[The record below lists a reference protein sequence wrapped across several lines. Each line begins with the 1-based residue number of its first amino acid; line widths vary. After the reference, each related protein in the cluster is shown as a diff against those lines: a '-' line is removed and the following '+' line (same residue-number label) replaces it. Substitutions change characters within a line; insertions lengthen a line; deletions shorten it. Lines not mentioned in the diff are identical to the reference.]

1 MGREEGD
8 EDAIAEETLE
18 ILLQDDAVCD
28 EIIAALKPDVSS
40 LCAAGH
46 SPVCKMQVL
55 GRLHRGV
62 HAQRAGPRCDPS
74 LPLALL
80 LSRFFVRA
88 HSHAASCWQE
98 AHS

>member
-40 LCAAGH
+40 LCAAG
-46 SPVCKMQVL
+46 PQP
-55 GRLHRGV
+55 RL
-62 HAQRAGPRCDPS
+62 
-74 LPLALL
+74 
-80 LSRFFVRA
+80 
-88 HSHAASCWQE
+88 
-98 AHS
+98 